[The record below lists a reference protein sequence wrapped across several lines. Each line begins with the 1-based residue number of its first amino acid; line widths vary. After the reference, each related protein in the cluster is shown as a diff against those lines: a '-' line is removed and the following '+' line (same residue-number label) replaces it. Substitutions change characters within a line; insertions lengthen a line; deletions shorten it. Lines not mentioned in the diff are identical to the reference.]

1 MDVSKE
7 KYRRLEELY
16 TTGKTV
22 ELGKDPSGQDLVMF
36 LQVLNPFERQE
47 ARNAAQTARTRH
59 IMAYQEHGQSD
70 RDRLE
75 ASFFAEGRE
84 GAIDKLLDLQMQQE
98 MVKILDEIHDDP
110 EWEDYLE
117 VMDRSD
123 ELLTREPDDV
133 ERRFLDEANRK
144 YVEEVQKR
152 MDAER
157 TSKRASL
164 EHLDD
169 EELKRQYFSAFLER
183 RGDEVALAEF
193 QIVQLA
199 YGVRDCDATKNEN
212 DIWDHSQCK
221 HEPIY
226 SRNEIRSL
234 PDELYDL
241 LSTAMD
247 NLTLSVREGKGS
259 GRQTSSSGSSPLPSE
274 EVVSASST
282 PEAMSNGA
290 PGSSK
295 PPSTT
300 PSPSSDS
307 TSSPTMSSPQGES
320 G

>member
-22 ELGKDPSGQDLVMF
+22 ELGQDLVMF

-110 EWEDYLE
+110 EWSDYLE
-117 VMDRSD
+117 VMDRSE
-123 ELLTREPDDV
+123 ELMAREPDDV
-133 ERRFLDEANRK
+133 ERKFLDEANYK
-144 YVEEVQKR
+144 YVKEVQKR
-152 MDAER
+152 MEAER
-157 TSKRASL
+157 TSKRAAL
-164 EHLDD
+164 ERLDD
-169 EELKRQYFSAFLER
+169 AELKRQYSSAFLER
-183 RGDEVALAEF
+183 RGDEVALAEY

-199 YGVRDCDATKNEN
+199 YGVRDCDAAKNEN
-212 DIWDHSQCK
+212 GIWDHSGCS
-221 HEPIY
+221 HERIY
-226 SRNEIRSL
+226 SKDEIRAL
-234 PDELYDL
+234 PDELYNI
-241 LSTAMD
+241 LSDAMD

-274 EVVSASST
+274 EEESASST
-282 PEAMSNGA
+282 PEATSNGA

-295 PPSTT
+295 SPSTT

-307 TSSPTMSSPQGES
+307 TSSPTMSSPQGTS

>member
-1 MDVSKE
+1 MKE
-7 KYRRLEELY
+7 KYRKLEELY

-22 ELGKDPSGQDLVMF
+22 ELGQGMAMF

-84 GAIDKLLDLQMQQE
+84 GAIEKLLELQMQQE

-110 EWEDYLE
+110 EWSDYLE

-123 ELLTREPDDV
+123 ELMAREPDDV
-133 ERRFLDEANRK
+133 ERKFLDEANYK
-144 YVEEVQKR
+144 YVREVQKR

-157 TSKRASL
+157 DSKRTTL
-164 EHLDD
+164 QRLDD
-169 EELKRQYFSAFLER
+169 DELKRQYSTAFLER
-183 RGDEVALAEF
+183 RGDEVAMSEY
-193 QIVQLA
+193 QIVQLSYA
-199 YGVRDCDATKNEN
+199 VRDCDATKNEN
-212 DIWDHSQCK
+212 GAWDHSGCN
-221 HEPIY
+221 HERVY
-226 SRNEIRSL
+226 TADEVRAL
-234 PDELYDL
+234 PDELYNL
-241 LSTAMD
+241 LSEAMD
-247 NLTLSVREGKGS
+247 NLSLSVREGKGS

-274 EVVSASST
+274 EEASASST
-282 PEAMSNGA
+282 PDPTPNGA

-295 PPSTT
+295 SPSTT

-307 TSSPTMSSPQGES
+307 TSSPTMSSPQGTS